1 MKKLFLTFCL
11 LATSVSLSAPI
22 KDSTLS
28 GKITDWPAGKTGE
41 LQLRLLDYLTDQ
53 KDAVLARTPIDPAG
67 NFTLKLPDAAALAK
81 VLPAKDAVY
90 SYGGACQGSL
100 TLSPAA
106 QVNFFDLQAFVED
119 KLVSNVKYRTSRTPW
134 PWLSENFAFQELAF
148 ASAATKLDGAAS
160 CDLQNS
166 PFYDQNGSRMRVETT
181 ATLAAGWNTLTG
193 TEGSKTVFSDAPM
206 PGTAFWHV
214 QIGYG
219 GIGLRPG
226 PTDDQKS
233 VQVLA
238 LTPGGAAEAAGLKVG
253 DLILAVDG
261 HPVDPANV
269 GAMAE
274 RVRGEEGTTVTLT
287 VKRGEQT
294 LTLPIKRQ
302 FVSLSRP

>member
-53 KDAVLARTPIDPAG
+53 KDAVLARIPIDPAG
-67 NFTLKLPDAAALAK
+67 NFTLKLPDAAALAR
-81 VLPAKDAVY
+81 VLPAKDAAY
-90 SYGGACQGSL
+90 SYGGACQGGL

-106 QVNFFDLQAFVED
+106 QVNFFDLQAFVD
-119 KLVSNVKYRTSRTPW
+119 GTLVSNVKYRTSRTPW
-134 PWLSENFAFQELAF
+134 PWLTANFAFQGLAF
-148 ASAATKLDGAAS
+148 STAATKLDGAAS
-160 CDLQNS
+160 CDLQGS
-166 PFYDQNGSRMRVETT
+166 PFYIQNGSRMRVET
-181 ATLAAGWNTLTG
+181 AASMAAGWNTLTG
-193 TEGSKTVFSDAPM
+193 TQGSKMVFTDAAM
-206 PGTAFWHV
+206 PKAAFWHV

-238 LTPGGAAEAAGLKVG
+238 VTPGGAAEAAGIKVG
-253 DLILAVDG
+253 DLILTVDG
-261 HPVDPANV
+261 RPVDPANV
-269 GAMAE
+269 DGMSE

-294 LTLPIKRQ
+294 LTLPIKQQ
-302 FVSLSRP
+302 FVSLSK